1 MMIIS
6 KNTNTI
12 QINLILQVVYSIV
25 LACIVLTTFCFI
37 TAWTDFERV
46 PRSTWA
52 GDTTILNEH
61 DHGGSRK
68 RLLMT
73 RQAKLRNETQDKL
86 VTLETLR
93 PKSGSPLRR
102 INLISD
108 IRVENS

>member
-1 MMIIS
+1 MRG
-6 KNTNTI
+6 
-12 QINLILQVVYSIV
+12 
-25 LACIVLTTFCFI
+25 IVLTTFCFI